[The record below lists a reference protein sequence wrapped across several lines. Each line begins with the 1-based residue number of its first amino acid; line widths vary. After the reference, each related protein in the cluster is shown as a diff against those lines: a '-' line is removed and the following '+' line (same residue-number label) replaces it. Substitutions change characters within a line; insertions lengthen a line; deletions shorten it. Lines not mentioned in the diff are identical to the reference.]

1 MKKTKNT
8 EEKPGKEIT
17 EKDGSAKGM
26 QTMLRLTSGNHI
38 KLSEM
43 ADQKAHI
50 LITVNAIIISVILGV
65 LLRKLETDPYLI
77 IPTLIFLT
85 VAVSTIILSILATR
99 PKLTDGNFTENDISQ
114 KKTNLLFFGN
124 FYKVELPAYEKAM
137 RTMMMDSDY
146 LYSSIIKDI
155 YYLGVAIGKKYKLLR
170 LAYNVFMFGLIISV
184 LAFAIASIFYGH
196 GSSSGAV
203 HVTESPF

>member
-1 MKKTKNT
+1 MKITAEN
-8 EEKPGKEIT
+8 PGKEIT
-17 EKDGSAKGM
+17 EKDGSSKGM
-26 QTMLRLTSGNHI
+26 QTMLRLTSSNHI

-85 VAVSTIILSILATR
+85 VSVSTIILSILATR
-99 PKLTDGNFTENDISQ
+99 PKLTDGVFTDSDIAQ

-146 LYSSIIKDI
+146 LYSSLIKDI
-155 YYLGVAIGKKYKLLR
+155 YHLGVAIGKKYRLLR

-184 LAFAIASIFYGH
+184 LAFAIASVFYGGH
-196 GSSSGAV
+196 SSSGAV
-203 HVTESPF
+203 HVSESPF